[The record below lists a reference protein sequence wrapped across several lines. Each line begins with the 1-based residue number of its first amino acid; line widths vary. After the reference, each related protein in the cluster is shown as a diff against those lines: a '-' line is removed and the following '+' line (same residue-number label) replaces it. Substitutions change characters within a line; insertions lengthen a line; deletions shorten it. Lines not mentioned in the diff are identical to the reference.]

1 MANKGSANGFY
12 YEYSLHDESPA
23 VHDYPQTASTTLNVG
38 DPVTLTSGQLT
49 LAAAGAPVLGV
60 VLGYAAVDGTVESV
74 SGPLVAAA
82 GKTPMVKVLLALDG
96 TVFRVHDAAATPSLA
111 VVGKTCSMVGG
122 TGAKGINSGT
132 TTTSDVQIFDLA
144 GPDSVAGNVAGEAN
158 TQWLVIFATR
168 FFV

>member
-12 YEYSLHDESPA
+12 FEYNLYDESPA
-23 VHDYPQTASTTLNVG
+23 VHDWPQTASTTLNVG
-38 DPVTLTSGQLT
+38 DPVTLVSGQLV
-49 LAAAGAPVLGV
+49 LAAAGAAVLGV
-60 VLGYAAVDGTVESV
+60 VLGYAAVDGTVEAV

-82 GKTPMVKVLLALDG
+82 GKNPLVKVLIATAG
-96 TVFRVHDAAATPSLA
+96 TVFRAHDAAATPTLA

-132 TTTSDVQIFDLA
+132 VTTSDVQIFDLA
-144 GPDSVAGNVAGEAN
+144 GADTVAGNVAGEAN

-168 FFV
+168 YFV